1 MMKKFKQ
8 NDNNYAIAYYRFS
21 SHAQN
26 EASIEQQREQ
36 AMRYAKEHGLIIIKE
51 YSDKAITG
59 TTDERPGFQ
68 QMLAEV
74 GKLEKRQ
81 GTLLL
86 CLQKSQKAQLDT
98 LTEILVGFSV
108 EEALIIYEN

>member
-74 GKLEKRQ
+74 G
-81 GTLLL
+81 TS
-86 CLQKSQKAQLDT
+86 KSGKVHYYYACKNHRKHNW
-98 LTEILVGFSV
+98 IR
-108 EEALIIYEN
+108 

>member
-1 MMKKFKQ
+1 
-8 NDNNYAIAYYRFS
+8 
-21 SHAQN
+21 
-26 EASIEQQREQ
+26 
-36 AMRYAKEHGLIIIKE
+36 
-51 YSDKAITG
+51 
-59 TTDERPGFQ
+59 
-68 QMLAEV
+68 MLAEV

-98 LTEILVGFSV
+98 LTEIFVGFSV

>member
-68 QMLAEV
+68 QMLTEV
-74 GKLEKRQ
+74 GKLKPSVLILWKTDRLGRDQ
-81 GTLLL
+81 AL
-86 CLQKSQKAQLDT
+86 CR
-98 LTEILVGFSV
+98 G
-108 EEALIIYEN
+108 